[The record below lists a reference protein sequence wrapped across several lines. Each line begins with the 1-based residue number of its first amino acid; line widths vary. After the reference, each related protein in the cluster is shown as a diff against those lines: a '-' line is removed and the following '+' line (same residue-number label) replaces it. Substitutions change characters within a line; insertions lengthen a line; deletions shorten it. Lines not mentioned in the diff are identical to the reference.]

1 MTNTQIS
8 KLANYTA
15 ITIIVLSLL
24 VAIYTKSSPKPLNH
38 VEKKEIENIM

>member
-24 VAIYTKSSPKPLNH
+24 IAIYSKSIPKSVNR